1 MTVLLGPPAVQLRK
15 TTPTCYA
22 QDLKA
27 DFALEHL
34 AEYEK
39 KRSNVQADAQCSD
52 PPWSSSTGSP
62 ESAGVRR
69 LTEKAAYVPVLIIRS
84 AAARSALF
92 ASFVKRN
99 FTRAG
104 FAKKYTKAA

>member
-1 MTVLLGPPAVQLRK
+1 MLSTTPWCLSDVLLGPPAVQLRK

-84 AAARSALF
+84 SSCALRSLCKF
-92 ASFVKRN
+92 R
-99 FTRAG
+99 
-104 FAKKYTKAA
+104 